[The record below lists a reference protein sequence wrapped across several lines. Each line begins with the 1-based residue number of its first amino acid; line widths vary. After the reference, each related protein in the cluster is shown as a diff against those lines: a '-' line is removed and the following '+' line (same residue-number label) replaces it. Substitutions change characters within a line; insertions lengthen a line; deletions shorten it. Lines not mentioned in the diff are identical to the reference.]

1 MKKMLLPGLLSLA
14 LLLFLPGCA
23 GLLDRAYTSST
34 THVDRPTTA
43 EDPSVLRVE
52 NYRELVSAVLY
63 LVSQGAEEGTIQ
75 LHDYTGAVEADL
87 PAACVEVATQDPLG
101 AYCVDY
107 IKHEYTRVV
116 SYYQATLDIHYRRSQ
131 EQVRSMV
138 RVTGT
143 GAIRTELQ
151 ESLDR
156 FATEVVL
163 RVAYFSEDEASI
175 DQLIRQAYYDTPAAA
190 LGFPQTEISLYPDS
204 GRERVVEILLTYPES
219 VEELR
224 RERELLDRRVE
235 ELSTAS
241 MEGGAERRARQ
252 VLSQLWSY
260 AAYASD
266 GGSTA
271 YDALVS
277 GVANDEGM
285 ALAYALLSGQAGLDG
300 SVVEGERLGEPRFWN
315 ELTLSEGEKRYLD
328 PAEGTGTLY
337 TAQALFEAGYRWP
350 EGPQETPE
358 EGETGEEEQN
368 EKQIQENIQ

>member
-1 MKKMLLPGLLSLA
+1 MKRKLLCGILSLT
-14 LLLFLPGCA
+14 LLFSLSGCA
-23 GLLDRAYTSST
+23 NLLERSYTSSAV
-34 THVDRPTTA
+34 HVDRPTTG

-75 LHDYTGAVEADL
+75 LHDYTGAVETDL

-116 SYYQATLDIHYRRSQ
+116 SYYQANLDIHYRRSQ

-151 ESLDR
+151 ESLSR

-190 LGFPQTEISLYPDS
+190 LGFPEVQISLYPES

-224 RERELLDRRVE
+224 RERELLDQRVR
-235 ELSTAS
+235 ELPSPDTD
-241 MEGGAERRARQ
+241 GGEERRARRA
-252 VLSQLWSY
+252 LDQLWSY
-260 AAYASD
+260 AVYSPD

-277 GVANDEGM
+277 GVADDEGM
-285 ALAYALLSGQAGLDG
+285 ALAYTLLSRRAELN
-300 SVVEGERLGEPRFWN
+300 STVVEGERLGEPRFWN
-315 ELTLSEGEKRYLD
+315 ELTLSGGEKRYLD

-350 EGPQETPE
+350 EGPQETGKE
-358 EGETGEEEQN
+358 EGAGGGGENEEETP
-368 EKQIQENIQ
+368 ENIQ